1 MRKTLLTAFALLCAA
16 FSAHAQSTDAQEETV
31 YQIDF
36 SESQDGWTS
45 VRQSTTGK
53 EWVARTKTQGYYEG
67 GEYLDCVGLS
77 STSAPSTDAW
87 YVSPSIS
94 LKAGVTYHVT
104 TFAARKSNITLSL
117 NVGTSSTDMTGYTK
131 VDDLSPLPTS
141 YDPSAAITKD
151 VTVENDGEY
160 HFALHATTTENYAPY
175 DCYLFNFE
183 VTGNVNSSTP
193 DDGTTPLPY
202 IADLSL
208 SNEGWTNANYNND
221 SETWM
226 FFEGMGVGMASQM
239 ADAADAYF
247 SPAFRLKK
255 DRKYKVAANVQMF
268 NAPTESDHL
277 ALAIGEDM
285 SQTGLKQLK
294 QFELKQQGYNVDS
307 VEFSPAADGVYYLA
321 FVNTTEANVSN
332 GAIILSAFGLRD
344 CTDEAKPEGDI
355 VFADDFT
362 ADDRMGQWT
371 TNDAN
376 NDGTTWGVMDG
387 VDGITYNSDAT
398 GTKAPADDWLFSPA
412 FNTTAGQDY
421 LITYTVKRQG
431 SFDPDVVEVHFGNN
445 ASVEGMTKLL
455 STDNIDANAEEIT
468 RTVRLTATTAG
479 NAHLGFHI
487 ASPYSDNGQLSLTS
501 VSVKTADKSTPAK
514 VENFKATSSHKEKT
528 VTLTWTNPTFDT
540 KGVALNE
547 PLTVKLYENDNE
559 IASVAQ
565 QEAGKDGS
573 YTFAPTTFEGY
584 ATYKAVA
591 VAGSNESEAVSMTIN
606 LDDVQGDV
614 VLVKAFDVDYNK
626 ASEWKIVGDSQAWK
640 YDYQNV
646 FTYDYRR
653 GTKVAD
659 EWLFSPFVGMMND
672 RRYVVSVE
680 LKTSQDYG
688 NNIAITIGDEQDP
701 EAHQQVLAAYYGLQQ
716 NGFAVYE
723 TPQFTIA
730 DNKPYCIGFH
740 VTNSNYYV
748 NVRNLKVSYINDGT
762 IFNAVDGVHAAAKQ
776 GAVSVFDTTGRLVAK
791 HANTTVEGA
800 LQQLPKGLYIVTT
813 TDAEGNTATQKVMK

>member
-1 MRKTLLTAFALLCAA
+1 MSKTLLSAFALLCAT
-16 FSAHAQSTDAQEETV
+16 FSTHAQSVSAQAETV

-36 SESQDGWTS
+36 TESQDGWTS
-45 VRQSTTGK
+45 VRPNNSGK
-53 EWVARTKTQGYYEG
+53 EWVARTKTQGFYESG
-67 GEYLDCVGLS
+67 QYLDCVGLS
-77 STSAPSTDAW
+77 SSSTPSTDAW

-94 LKAGVTYHVT
+94 LKAGYTYEVT
-104 TFAARKSNITLSL
+104 TLAARKSNITLSL
-117 NVGTSSTDMTGYTK
+117 NLGTSNSDMTGYTQI
-131 VDDLSPLPTS
+131 DELSPISTS
-141 YDPSAAITKD
+141 YDPTSAITKE
-151 VTVENDGEY
+151 VTVEKDGVY
-160 HFALHATTTENYAPY
+160 HFALHASTTENYAPY

-183 VTGNVNSSTP
+183 VKGNAPAEP
-193 DDGTTPLPY
+193 DDDTTPLPY
-202 IADLSL
+202 IADLSQTD
-208 SNEGWTNANYNND
+208 EGWTNANYNGD
-221 SETWM
+221 GETWM

-239 ADAADAYF
+239 ADAADAYI

-255 DRKYKVAANVQMF
+255 DRKYKVAANVQMY
-268 NAPTESDHL
+268 NTPTENDHL
-277 ALAIGEDM
+277 ALAISETMGQADLM
-285 SQTGLKQLK
+285 LLK

-307 VEFSPAADGVYYLA
+307 VEFSPEADGVYYIS

-332 GAIILSAFGLRD
+332 GAIILSAFGIRD
-344 CTDEAKPEGDI
+344 CTDEAKPGDEI

-376 NDGTTWGVMDG
+376 ADGTTWAAVDG
-387 VDGITYNSDAT
+387 IEGITYNSDAA
-398 GTKAPADDWLFSPA
+398 GTKAPANDWLFSPA

-421 LITYTVKRQG
+421 LVTYTMKRQG

-455 STDNIDANAEEIT
+455 STDNIDANAEDIT
-468 RTVRLTATTAG
+468 RTVRLTATTTG
-479 NAHLGFHI
+479 SAHLGFHI
-487 ASPYSDNGQLSLTS
+487 TSPYSDNGQLSLTS
-501 VSVKTADKSTPAK
+501 VSVKTAEKSTPAK

-528 VTLTWTNPTFDT
+528 VTLTWTNPSFDT

-559 IASVAQ
+559 IASVEQ

-573 YTFAPTTFEGY
+573 YTFAPATFEGY

-591 VAGSNESEAVSMTIN
+591 VAGSNESEAVSTTIN
-606 LDDVQGDV
+606 LDDVQGDM
-614 VLVKAFDVDYNK
+614 VLVKAFDVDYDK
-626 ASEWKIVGDSQAWK
+626 ASEWKIVGDNQAWK

-653 GTKVAD
+653 GSKVAD

-762 IFNAVDGVHAAAKQ
+762 IINAVDGVHAAAKQ